1 MVTVAHEQK
10 IICSKIHLDGTRC
23 DKTSICRQSFAGH
36 VVGSQAK
43 ENDQKHESNDNN
55 SNYCNENLPS
65 VDGLLVRVLL

>member
-10 IICSKIHLDGTRC
+10 IICSKIHLDGTKC

-43 ENDQKHESNDNN
+43 ENDKKHESHDN

-65 VDGLLVRVLL
+65 VAGLLVMVLL